1 MKNLK
6 SIDEFVSSD
15 KLNENSINSEILNL
29 IDDIQNL
36 IKKLKAS
43 VEYKNDTDKLWT
55 LSSPFVK
62 ELHRLVK

>member
-15 KLNENSINSEILNL
+15 KLNESSINSEILDL

-43 VEYKNDTDKLWT
+43 VDYKKDAEKLWT
-55 LSSPFVK
+55 LSSPFIK
-62 ELHRLVK
+62 ELHKLVK